1 MELDDIS
8 QQNAHAVDANFVPEV
23 DDIKIEFHPKSS
35 PRNKPQNDE
44 VPNDEP
50 WEPFHSRLDFEI
62 AELMLESHL
71 NAEQS
76 TALLS
81 LFRKVIKHPDDF
93 TLSNTHDLER
103 IWTDARRTRGT
114 GFKHKSIAVKYKDKD
129 IIFPLSTRP
138 IWNWIEELVDE
149 PNVVPLFWWDA
160 ECHYRWDGL
169 GWEQF
174 IDEPWTADDW
184 WNLQTKLPDGAS
196 PVFLLIYADKSQLSS
211 FGTAK
216 GYPVFARCANLPSD
230 IRNGNGFAGGWLVG
244 WLPVGYVNFKR
255 IVWHRSL
262 YEILDSIWLYGKTGF
277 QKECGDNISRWLF
290 PIILILSADYEEQC
304 VMALIHGLQSYA
316 PCPVCLI
323 PGDELSNLSQAFEL
337 RTVEKMK
344 QIYQEAQKMN
354 AASKEE
360 LLKKY
365 GLRDV
370 ENTFWDMHLCDPY
383 QALSWDGLHA
393 HESGLFGD
401 HILPELKRVI
411 GLLGKEAAKQLDKQT
426 MYLRIDLTPRWKGL
440 NHFSEVMKIE
450 FTDGGKYA
458 DIAKAH
464 SHKHVFTDI
473 MRKGVARNFSTKPN
487 EKAHGPLKSFYQL
500 MTNFKDFGIQVNVV
514 STLIREQ
521 IDLLD
526 RLGSEQQEDEDRLGQ
541 SQLNGTEHISL
552 FSAVKPCTIEYLES
566 QFSHDDSA
574 FRDFRKHLSRTLSS
588 MLNVHVNLTVYDE
601 STVSWGKMTDI
612 VRAHPSFH
620 NHPRYD
626 CVIVNAG
633 DDEYFFAR
641 LLYIFGIF
649 VQGETQYMALILPY
663 DAPIPHTDRPRYDK
677 DLKFTRVRARH
688 QSQASFIHVES
699 IVRGAVLIPAHDA
712 LRQRHGYSAARLNE
726 QWRWLEEMEA
736 TSVSFLCTREVAGQ
750 RRDKWA
756 SCSLLLAREVEQWQR
771 RLSTQLL

>member
-23 DDIKIEFHPKSS
+23 DDIKIEFHPKSGKG
-35 PRNKPQNDE
+35 PEFLHFDDYLGPQNKPQNDE

-93 TLSNTHDLER
+93 TLSNTHDLEC
-103 IWTDARRTRGT
+103 IWTDAHRTRGT
-114 GFKHKSIAVKYKDKD
+114 GFEHKLIAVKYKDKD

-149 PNVVPLFWWDA
+149 PNVVPLFRWDA
-160 ECHYRWDGL
+160 ECHYHWDGS

-196 PVFLLIYADKSQLSS
+196 PVFLLIYADKSWLSS

-230 IRNGNGFAGGWLVG
+230 IRNGNGFAGGQLVG
-244 WLPVGYVNFKR
+244 WLPVITEDSGEMQKKGYVNFKQ

-262 YEILDSIWLYGKTGF
+262 YEILDSIQLYGKTGF
-277 QKECGDNISRWLF
+277 QKECGDNISQWLF

-304 VMALIHGLQSYA
+304 VMALIRGLQSYA

-365 GLRDV
+365 ELRDV

-401 HILPELKRVI
+401 HILLELKRVI
-411 GLLGKEAAKQLDKQT
+411 GLLGKEAAKQLDKQ
-426 MYLRIDLTPRWKGL
+426 IDLTPQWKGL

-458 DIAKAH
+458 DVAKV
-464 SHKHVFTDI
+464 S
-473 MRKGVARNFSTKPN
+473 
-487 EKAHGPLKSFYQL
+487 LKSL
-500 MTNFKDFGIQVNVV
+500 
-514 STLIREQ
+514 
-521 IDLLD
+521 
-526 RLGSEQQEDEDRLGQ
+526 Q
-541 SQLNGTEHISL
+541 SVIVCKTQCHYIS
-552 FSAVKPCTIEYLES
+552 
-566 QFSHDDSA
+566 SA
-574 FRDFRKHLSRTLSS
+574 FSLCCIQYLDF
-588 MLNVHVNLTVYDE
+588 
-601 STVSWGKMTDI
+601 
-612 VRAHPSFH
+612 
-620 NHPRYD
+620 
-626 CVIVNAG
+626 
-633 DDEYFFAR
+633 
-641 LLYIFGIF
+641 
-649 VQGETQYMALILPY
+649 
-663 DAPIPHTDRPRYDK
+663 
-677 DLKFTRVRARH
+677 
-688 QSQASFIHVES
+688 
-699 IVRGAVLIPAHDA
+699 
-712 LRQRHGYSAARLNE
+712 
-726 QWRWLEEMEA
+726 
-736 TSVSFLCTREVAGQ
+736 
-750 RRDKWA
+750 
-756 SCSLLLAREVEQWQR
+756 
-771 RLSTQLL
+771 